1 VNRKYVLTRRFEQDV
16 ARLQKQEASQAKKA
30 LDLYFKNPLRP
41 SLHFKRI
48 QGTANLYEMRVNLSL
63 RIVVEIVRK
72 EEVEIHHLLT
82 LGTHDRVF

>member
-1 VNRKYVLTRRFEQDV
+1 MNRKYVLTRRFEKDV

-30 LDLYFKNPLRP
+30 LDLYFKNPLHP

-48 QGTANLYEMRVNLSL
+48 QGTANLFEMRVNLSL

-82 LGTHDRVF
+82 LGMHDRVF